1 MNLGNLS
8 AGNIIAGLI
17 FSGVGFVAF
26 TYGKREG
33 RHRTMVMGI
42 VLMVYPY
49 FTPGAAIT
57 CAVGAGLCAVLYFFR
72 D

>member
-1 MNLGNLS
+1 MDFS
-8 AGNIIAGLI
+8 AGNIIAGLV

-33 RHRTMVMGI
+33 RFRTMCLGI
-42 VLMVYPY
+42 ALMVYPY

-57 CAVGAGLCAVLYFFR
+57 CVVGVALLVALYFFR

>member
-17 FSGVGFVAF
+17 FSGIGFVAF
-26 TYGKREG
+26 TYGRKQERY
-33 RHRTMVMGI
+33 RTMVMGI
-42 VLMVYPY
+42 VLMAYPY
-49 FTPGAAIT
+49 FTPSAAIT
-57 CAVGAGLCAVLYFFR
+57 CVVGTVLVGALYFLH